1 MLPGLDCVH
10 DLIDSLHDVDPDLVK
25 ALGSLQ
31 LADFLMKL
39 GIVAV
44 DAVVDDAVQIEV
56 QVV

>member
-1 MLPGLDCVH
+1 MFSGLYCVH

-25 ALGSLQ
+25 AFGSLQ
-31 LADFLMKL
+31 LADFLMQL

-44 DAVVDDAVQIEV
+44 DAVVHDAVQIEI